1 MFERFPSAYLFER
14 KRLLNRDL
22 NFLTFFQPY
31 TQKASPPHP
40 KIYTL
45 IVLIVEE

>member
-22 NFLTFFQPY
+22 NLLAFFNLIP
-31 TQKASPPHP
+31 QKHP
-40 KIYTL
+40 LPIQKYIH
-45 IVLIVEE
+45 